1 MTYLYRQKTITS
13 GHSATRQP
21 ISIGHHLGLP
31 KGQKIANDI
40 FGLFNK
46 QEILPDRMF
55 LHRYFAALYLPE
67 ATGSLSTQRRERV
80 KKYGFRLV
88 HLSEKL

>member
-1 MTYLYRQKTITS
+1 
-13 GHSATRQP
+13 
-21 ISIGHHLGLP
+21 
-31 KGQKIANDI
+31 
-40 FGLFNK
+40 
-46 QEILPDRMF
+46 MF

-67 ATGSLSTQRRERV
+67 ATGSHSAQRQERV

>member
-1 MTYLYRQKTITS
+1 
-13 GHSATRQP
+13 
-21 ISIGHHLGLP
+21 
-31 KGQKIANDI
+31 
-40 FGLFNK
+40 
-46 QEILPDRMF
+46 MF

-80 KKYGFRLV
+80 KKSGFRLV